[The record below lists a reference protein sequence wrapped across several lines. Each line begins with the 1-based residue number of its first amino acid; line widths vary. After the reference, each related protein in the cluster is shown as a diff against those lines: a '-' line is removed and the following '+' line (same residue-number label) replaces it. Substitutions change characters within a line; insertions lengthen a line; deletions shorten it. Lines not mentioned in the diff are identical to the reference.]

1 MTAGR
6 RAATLHLKRD
16 APLSKPARAQAY
28 CPAVPAHPRAGRA
41 LDLRCWLSVP
51 VAGLAPA
58 SRPAWVLL
66 AAAAAALL
74 PAAPAVAQGQG
85 QGQAPLPP
93 VLLPGPAEPDTFT
106 LTQVQVTGGRSVPA
120 SELQALAAPYLNR
133 PLRLLDV
140 EDLRQ
145 RLNREL
151 VARGLVNSGVVLAP
165 DAVPALAGG
174 TLRLQ
179 LIEGQV
185 TELRQQGLGGLSPQY
200 LRSRL
205 LRPGET
211 LQLPELQARFAALL
225 ADPLVGQL
233 DARLLPGAALGQS
246 TLEVDL
252 KRAPPVQLSL
262 FANNQGAPSV
272 GSTIA
277 GAELRLLGLTGWGDQ
292 FTAVLSRNGGGEQH
306 DLAWTLPLAARS
318 TTLQLRGAR
327 NRSSVVEEPLASL
340 GIASR
345 VDTQEATLSHPL
357 LDRAAVRVQVGLA
370 WSRRD
375 SRTTLD
381 GEPFSFNPGE
391 ADGHTRVH
399 SWRLV
404 QDGTWRDERR
414 VLALRS
420 TFSFGR
426 HGGATD
432 GTVPGQPRRDYRL
445 WLGQAQASLPLGD
458 SASQLLLRGTLQ
470 HSGHALVP
478 LEQLG
483 LGGRHTVRG
492 FRENT
497 LVRDRGWAVSAEGQF
512 PLLGGDGARRRLQGV
527 GFVDAAEGRNVGGP
541 AQRLAS
547 AGLGLRGQFDD
558 WEADLYIA
566 RRLERRP
573 IDTHG
578 DLQDH
583 GIHLSVRWRAF

>member
-1 MTAGR
+1 MRCRLSAPVDGTARALR
-6 RAATLHLKRD
+6 RA
-16 APLSKPARAQAY
+16 
-28 CPAVPAHPRAGRA
+28 G
-41 LDLRCWLSVP
+41 
-51 VAGLAPA
+51 
-58 SRPAWVLL
+58 
-66 AAAAAALL
+66 AALATALASAVLVL
-74 PAAPAVAQGQG
+74 PAAAQA
-85 QGQAPLPP
+85 QAPGALPP
-93 VLLPGPAEPDTFT
+93 VVLPGPAEPETFT
-106 LTQVQVTGGRSVPA
+106 LTRISITGARTAPVA
-120 SELQALAAPYLNR
+120 DLQALAAPYLQR

-145 RLNREL
+145 RINREL

-165 DAVPALAGG
+165 GAVQALAGG
-174 TLRLQ
+174 TLQLQ
-179 LIEGQV
+179 LIEGRV

-205 LRPGET
+205 LRPDET
-211 LQLPELQARFAALL
+211 LNLPELQARFAAVL
-225 ADPLVGQL
+225 ADPLVDRL
-233 DARLLPGAALGQS
+233 NARLLPGTALGQS

-252 KRAPPVQLSL
+252 TRAAPVQLSL

-272 GSTIA
+272 GSTIG
-277 GAELRLLGLTGWGDQ
+277 GAELRLLGLTGWGDL
-292 FTAVLSRNGGGEQH
+292 FTAVLARSGGTEQH
-306 DLAWTLPLAARS
+306 DLAWTLPLAART

-327 NRSSVVEEPLASL
+327 SNASVVEEPLASL

-345 VDTQEATLSHPL
+345 VDTQEATLTHPL
-357 LDRAAVRVQVGLA
+357 LDSARQRLQLGLA

-391 ADGHTRVH
+391 SDGHTRVRT
-399 SWRLV
+399 WRLV
-404 QDGTWRDERR
+404 QDGTWRDDRR

-420 TFSFGR
+420 TFVFGR
-426 HGGATD
+426 HGGAAE
-432 GTVPGQPRRDYRL
+432 GPVPGLPRRAYRL
-445 WLGQAQASLPLGD
+445 WLGQAQGSLPLGEG
-458 SASQLLLRGTLQ
+458 SSQLLLRGTLQ
-470 HSGHALVP
+470 HTGHTLVP

-492 FRENT
+492 YRENT
-497 LVRDRGWAVSAEGQF
+497 LVRDRGWALSAEGQF

-527 GFVDAAEGRNVGGP
+527 GFVDAGQGRNVGGP

-547 AGLGLRGQFDD
+547 VGLGLKGQFDD

-573 IDTHG
+573 TDTHG